1 MNCPPATRRLVIATL
16 HQVQRRSGNSAVD
29 AVLPDG
35 DANVSAM
42 VGILAKASRV
52 CQCTRLGEI
61 SEINIYTVSNL
72 QYIACICSPT
82 PLIPNR
88 KVVSHMHNAEGV
100 SSDDISS
107 SSARV
112 ADSAVHPDSVGPGKA
127 WGICTSVDLHDCI
140 PDRIRDAKQIEA
152 YVVQLCDLIEMKRYG
167 ACQVVNFGEGRVAGY
182 SMVQLI
188 ETSLIS
194 GHFAND
200 TNSAYLDI
208 FSCKGYDPAV
218 VEEFSKAFF
227 GARRSSHRAML
238 RY

>member
-1 MNCPPATRRLVIATL
+1 MNWPPATRRLVIATL
-16 HQVQRRSGNSAVD
+16 HQVQSRSGTSAVS
-29 AVLPDG
+29 VGWVDG
-35 DANVSAM
+35 GTETSVI
-42 VGILAKASRV
+42 VGILAKAPRV
-52 CQCTRLGEI
+52 CQSARSGEN
-61 SEINIYTVSNL
+61 SEINIYRVWNV
-72 QYIACICSPT
+72 QYSASRCFITPT
-82 PLIPNR
+82 IPNR
-88 KVVSHMHNAEGV
+88 KVVSHMHNTEGV
-100 SSDDISS
+100 TSDDISS

-140 PDRIRDAKQIEA
+140 PERIRDAKQIEA
-152 YVVQLCDLIEMKRYG
+152 YVVQLCELIEMKRFG
-167 ACQVVNFGEGRVAGY
+167 ACQIVNFGEGRVAGY